1 MCELIDK
8 LKIVKKSSNES
19 IDNDKIFTSF
29 KRFMHVERCVQRDL
43 ESILQKTRSLKKA
56 LVLVC
61 GNVGDGKSHLISYLK
76 NETHYLDDFFVHNDA
91 TESYGRNQTEKQAL
105 AQVLS
110 EFSDDNLNSGSV
122 SKVIVAINLGI
133 LSNFLDSPE
142 GSSFSKLR
150 AYVTNCHVL
159 VEGSFDTFGKESN
172 TFFHV
177 NFADYHLYRLNNGSV
192 DSPYIDQIL
201 NKIFGDS
208 PENPFFKAYRDGCGK
223 CPYSEKCPV
232 KTNYEC
238 MCNDTFRKGLIRIL
252 IETILKDKLIV
263 STRELLNFI
272 YDITVHPAIVSDKY
286 KGDFKIDYLLPNLL
300 YDHSDLSELL
310 FHVSKYDIVK
320 ARWESLDII
329 ISCYVNALR
338 PVEMYDR
345 YISPNACQSAVKKY
359 LNESGVQK
367 AYGSELKLFL
377 RLLKLTPTSTFD
389 NTENEEYYDYIK
401 YLYASAR
408 GDRSTIKQLS
418 QKVKSCIYIW
428 NGSED
433 KKRIILREI
442 DDLYT
447 LSTELTINA
456 GKAELRSDCTETIF
470 DKFSEK
476 IPLKFS
482 VNSGG
487 IQKNEVFYIDYELYE
502 MLVKIYNGF
511 KVSSKE
517 ASYYAAFF
525 SFVRHLIT
533 YSNYKKEITITS
545 HENDKARTFQ
555 IVDDSDDDEHYYRFE
570 EVT

>member
-1 MCELIDK
+1 MCELIDQ
-8 LKIVKKSSNES
+8 LKYLKKSSNES
-19 IDNDKIFTSF
+19 IDNEKSFTSF
-29 KRFMHVERCVQRDL
+29 KRYMHVERCVQKDL
-43 ESILQKTRSLKKA
+43 ESILQRTQSLKKA

-76 NETHYLDDFFVHNDA
+76 NETNYLDGFFIHNDA

-105 AQVLS
+105 AHVLS
-110 EFSDDNLNSGSV
+110 DFSDDNLCSGSA

-142 GSSFSKLR
+142 GTGFARLR
-150 AYVTNCHVL
+150 EYVTNCHVL
-159 VEGSFDTFGKESN
+159 VEGSFDTDGNESDV
-172 TFFHV
+172 FFHV
-177 NFADYHLYRLNNGSV
+177 NFADYHLYRLHDGSV
-192 DSPYIDQIL
+192 DSPYISEIL
-201 NKIFGDS
+201 NKVFGNS
-208 PENPFFKAYRDGCGK
+208 PENPFFNTYKNGCGK
-223 CPYSEKCPV
+223 CPYSDKCPV
-232 KTNYEC
+232 KTNFEC
-238 MCNDTFRKGLIRIL
+238 MCDDAFRTGLIRIL
-252 IETILKDKLIV
+252 IEAILKDKLIV

-286 KGDFKIDYLLPNLL
+286 KGEFKTDYLLPNLL
-300 YDHSDLSELL
+300 YDHSDLSDLL
-310 FHVSKYDIVK
+310 FHISKYDLVK
-320 ARWESLDII
+320 ARRERLDII
-329 ISCYVNALR
+329 ISYYVNALR

-345 YISPNACQSAVKKY
+345 YIAPSACKSAVKNH
-359 LNESGVQK
+359 LNDRGTQR
-367 AYGSELKLFL
+367 AGRSELKLFL
-377 RLLKLTPTSTFD
+377 RLLKLTPTSTFK
-389 NTENEEYYDYIK
+389 NTENQEYYDFIK

-408 GDRSTIKQLS
+408 GDRSVMRQLS
-418 QKVKSCIYIW
+418 QMVKSCIYKW

-456 GKAELRSDCTETIF
+456 GKAESRSDCTETIF

-482 VNSGG
+482 VNSGS

-533 YSNYKKEITITS
+533 YSNYKKEIAITS
-545 HENDKARTFQ
+545 HENGKARIFQ